1 MTAGF
6 SIIIA
11 NGSRGFVRKAPPHI
25 QSVRLDDTEHT
36 ERGITM
42 EKTNKLTANQKE
54 IIMQNPKVQAFD
66 GAVSRLENVGRLAGV
81 QMACLVYTA
90 DHDGTSAAMGL
101 ASAADYLQQVRKY
114 SKSQAMNLQ
123 RVGKFLK
130 GNADLAL
137 DSNGNAISLSAMVQ
151 LLESCESETQARKL
165 ISDGTVNAL
174 TPVKKLKKQI
184 DKLNGKEIA
193 ANAESKE
200 VDGDSNSAGD
210 ATADTAEKFPPDV
223 YTIDVAV
230 IAPDGNGGNV
240 TVKSENLKCKLCM
253 VHTRIEKMLPLATAP
268 GAKVVLTVTP
278 RK

>member
-1 MTAGF
+1 
-6 SIIIA
+6 
-11 NGSRGFVRKAPPHI
+11 
-25 QSVRLDDTEHT
+25 
-36 ERGITM
+36 M

-81 QMACLVYTA
+81 QMACLVYNA

-151 LLESCESETQARKL
+151 LLESCENEEQARKL
-165 ISDGTVNAL
+165 IADGTINAL

-184 DKLNGKEIA
+184 DKMNGKEIA
-193 ANAESKE
+193 ADAESKE
-200 VDGDSNSAGD
+200 VDSDGAKT
-210 ATADTAEKFPPDV
+210 AADTADKFPPDV

-278 RK
+278 CK

>member
-1 MTAGF
+1 
-6 SIIIA
+6 
-11 NGSRGFVRKAPPHI
+11 
-25 QSVRLDDTEHT
+25 
-36 ERGITM
+36 M

-66 GAVSRLENVGRLAGV
+66 GAVSRLENIGRLAGV

-130 GNADLAL
+130 GNADAAQ

-151 LLESCESETQARKL
+151 LLESCESETQARKF
-165 ISDGTVNAL
+165 IADGTVNAL

-193 ANAESKE
+193 ADAESKE
-200 VDGDSNSAGD
+200 VDCNSEGDTTPAD
-210 ATADTAEKFPPDV
+210 AAEKFPPDV

-230 IAPDGNGGNV
+230 IAPDGNGGSV
-240 TVKSENLKCKLCM
+240 TVKSENLKCKLDM
-253 VHTRIEKMLPLATAP
+253 VHTRIKKMLPLATAP

>member
-1 MTAGF
+1 
-6 SIIIA
+6 
-11 NGSRGFVRKAPPHI
+11 
-25 QSVRLDDTEHT
+25 
-36 ERGITM
+36 M

-114 SKSQAMNLQ
+114 SKSQALNLQ

-200 VDGDSNSAGD
+200 VDGDSNSEGD
-210 ATADTAEKFPPDV
+210 TTADTAEKFPPDV

>member
-1 MTAGF
+1 
-6 SIIIA
+6 
-11 NGSRGFVRKAPPHI
+11 
-25 QSVRLDDTEHT
+25 
-36 ERGITM
+36 M

-81 QMACLVYTA
+81 QLACLVYTA

-130 GNADLAL
+130 GNADVAQ

-151 LLESCESETQARKL
+151 LLESCDSETQAREL
-165 ISDGTVNAL
+165 IADGTVNAL

-193 ANAESKE
+193 ADAESKE
-200 VDGDSNSAGD
+200 VDGNSEGD
-210 ATADTAEKFPPDV
+210 ATPEDTEDKFPPDV

-240 TVKSENLKCKLCM
+240 TVKSENLKCKLDM
-253 VHTRIEKMLPLATAP
+253 VHTRIKKMLPLATAP

>member
-1 MTAGF
+1 
-6 SIIIA
+6 
-11 NGSRGFVRKAPPHI
+11 
-25 QSVRLDDTEHT
+25 
-36 ERGITM
+36 M

-193 ANAESKE
+193 ADAESKE
-200 VDGDSNSAGD
+200 VDGDSNSEGD
-210 ATADTAEKFPPDV
+210 ATADTADKFPPDV

-253 VHTRIEKMLPLATAP
+253 IHTRIEKMLPLATAP

>member
-1 MTAGF
+1 
-6 SIIIA
+6 
-11 NGSRGFVRKAPPHI
+11 
-25 QSVRLDDTEHT
+25 
-36 ERGITM
+36 M

-151 LLESCESETQARKL
+151 LLESCESETQARKF

-200 VDGDSNSAGD
+200 VDGDSNSEGD
-210 ATADTAEKFPPDV
+210 ATADTSDKFPPDV

>member
-1 MTAGF
+1 
-6 SIIIA
+6 
-11 NGSRGFVRKAPPHI
+11 
-25 QSVRLDDTEHT
+25 
-36 ERGITM
+36 M

-90 DHDGTSAAMGL
+90 DHDGTATAMGL

-130 GNADLAL
+130 GNADFAL

-165 ISDGTVNAL
+165 IADGTVNAL

-184 DKLNGKEIA
+184 DKLNGREIA
-193 ANAESKE
+193 ADAESKE
-200 VDGDSNSAGD
+200 VD
-210 ATADTAEKFPPDV
+210 ATEDTSEKFPPDV

-240 TVKSENLKCKLCM
+240 SVKSENLKCKLDM
-253 VHTRIEKMLPLATAP
+253 VHTHIKKMLPLATAP

-278 RK
+278 CK

>member
-1 MTAGF
+1 
-6 SIIIA
+6 
-11 NGSRGFVRKAPPHI
+11 
-25 QSVRLDDTEHT
+25 
-36 ERGITM
+36 M

-200 VDGDSNSAGD
+200 VDGDSNSEGD
-210 ATADTAEKFPPDV
+210 TTADKFPPDV

>member
-1 MTAGF
+1 
-6 SIIIA
+6 
-11 NGSRGFVRKAPPHI
+11 
-25 QSVRLDDTEHT
+25 
-36 ERGITM
+36 M

-81 QMACLVYTA
+81 QLACLVYTA

-130 GNADLAL
+130 GNADVAQ

-151 LLESCESETQARKL
+151 LLESCDSETQARKL
-165 ISDGTVNAL
+165 IADGTVNAL

-193 ANAESKE
+193 ADAESKE
-200 VDGDSNSAGD
+200 VEGD
-210 ATADTAEKFPPDV
+210 TTPEDTAEKFPPDV
-223 YTIDVAV
+223 YAIDVAV

-240 TVKSENLKCKLCM
+240 TVKSENLKCKLDM
-253 VHTRIEKMLPLATAP
+253 VHTRIKKMLPLATAP

>member
-1 MTAGF
+1 
-6 SIIIA
+6 
-11 NGSRGFVRKAPPHI
+11 
-25 QSVRLDDTEHT
+25 
-36 ERGITM
+36 M

-130 GNADLAL
+130 GNPDAAQ

-151 LLESCESETQARKL
+151 LLESCDSETQARKL
-165 ISDGTVNAL
+165 IADGTVNAL

-193 ANAESKE
+193 ADAESKE
-200 VDGDSNSAGD
+200 VDGNSEGD
-210 ATADTAEKFPPDV
+210 TTPEDTAEKFPPDV

-240 TVKSENLKCKLCM
+240 TVKSENLKCKLDM
-253 VHTRIEKMLPLATAP
+253 VHTRIKKMLPLATAP

>member
-1 MTAGF
+1 
-6 SIIIA
+6 
-11 NGSRGFVRKAPPHI
+11 
-25 QSVRLDDTEHT
+25 
-36 ERGITM
+36 M

-66 GAVSRLENVGRLAGV
+66 GAVTRLENVGRLAGV

-130 GNADLAL
+130 GNADAAL

-151 LLESCESETQARKL
+151 LLESCESETQARKF
-165 ISDGTVNAL
+165 IADGTVNAL

-193 ANAESKE
+193 ADAESKE
-200 VDGDSNSAGD
+200 VDSESDS
-210 ATADTAEKFPPDV
+210 TPADTAEKFPPDV

>member
-1 MTAGF
+1 
-6 SIIIA
+6 
-11 NGSRGFVRKAPPHI
+11 
-25 QSVRLDDTEHT
+25 
-36 ERGITM
+36 M

-130 GNADLAL
+130 GNVDAAQ

-165 ISDGTVNAL
+165 IADGTVNAL

-193 ANAESKE
+193 ADAESKE
-200 VDGDSNSAGD
+200 VDGNSEGD
-210 ATADTAEKFPPDV
+210 TTPEDTAEKFPPDV

-240 TVKSENLKCKLCM
+240 TVKSENLKCKLDM
-253 VHTRIEKMLPLATAP
+253 VHTRIKKMLPLATAP

>member
-1 MTAGF
+1 
-6 SIIIA
+6 
-11 NGSRGFVRKAPPHI
+11 
-25 QSVRLDDTEHT
+25 
-36 ERGITM
+36 M

-151 LLESCESETQARKL
+151 LLESCESETQARKF
-165 ISDGTVNAL
+165 IADGTVNAL

-184 DKLNGKEIA
+184 DKLNGKEITV
-193 ANAESKE
+193 NAESKE
-200 VDGDSNSAGD
+200 VDGDSNSEGD
-210 ATADTAEKFPPDV
+210 TTADTAEKFPPDV

-240 TVKSENLKCKLCM
+240 TVRSENLKCKLCM

>member
-1 MTAGF
+1 
-6 SIIIA
+6 
-11 NGSRGFVRKAPPHI
+11 
-25 QSVRLDDTEHT
+25 
-36 ERGITM
+36 M

-130 GNADLAL
+130 GNADAAQ

-165 ISDGTVNAL
+165 IADGTVNAL

-193 ANAESKE
+193 ADAESKE
-200 VDGDSNSAGD
+200 VDGNSEGD
-210 ATADTAEKFPPDV
+210 TTPEDTAEKFPPDV

-240 TVKSENLKCKLCM
+240 TVKSENLKCKLDM
-253 VHTRIEKMLPLATAP
+253 VHTRIKKMLPLATAP

>member
-1 MTAGF
+1 
-6 SIIIA
+6 
-11 NGSRGFVRKAPPHI
+11 
-25 QSVRLDDTEHT
+25 
-36 ERGITM
+36 M

-101 ASAADYLQQVRKY
+101 ASAAYYLQQVRKY

-151 LLESCESETQARKL
+151 LLESCESETQARKF

-184 DKLNGKEIA
+184 DKLNGKDIA
-193 ANAESKE
+193 ADAESKE
-200 VDGDSNSAGD
+200 VDSSDG
-210 ATADTAEKFPPDV
+210 ATTAADTAEKFPPDV

-253 VHTRIEKMLPLATAP
+253 VHTRVEKMLPFATAP

>member
-1 MTAGF
+1 
-6 SIIIA
+6 
-11 NGSRGFVRKAPPHI
+11 
-25 QSVRLDDTEHT
+25 
-36 ERGITM
+36 M

-151 LLESCESETQARKL
+151 LLESCESETQARKF
-165 ISDGTVNAL
+165 IADGTVNAL

-200 VDGDSNSAGD
+200 VDGDSNSETD
-210 ATADTAEKFPPDV
+210 AATDTADKFPPDV

>member
-1 MTAGF
+1 
-6 SIIIA
+6 
-11 NGSRGFVRKAPPHI
+11 
-25 QSVRLDDTEHT
+25 
-36 ERGITM
+36 M

-200 VDGDSNSAGD
+200 VEGDSKSEGD
-210 ATADTAEKFPPDV
+210 TAADTSEKFPPDV

>member
-1 MTAGF
+1 
-6 SIIIA
+6 
-11 NGSRGFVRKAPPHI
+11 
-25 QSVRLDDTEHT
+25 
-36 ERGITM
+36 M

-123 RVGKFLK
+123 RVGRFLK
-130 GNADLAL
+130 GNADKAL

-151 LLESCESETQARKL
+151 ILESCDTEEQARKL
-165 ISDGTVNAL
+165 IADGAVNAL
-174 TPVKKLKKQI
+174 TSVKKLKKQI
-184 DKLNGKEIA
+184 DKLNGREIA

-200 VDGDSNSAGD
+200 VDSDSD
-210 ATADTAEKFPPDV
+210 TADKAAPIPDPKDDPKPYNV
-223 YTIDVAV
+223 NIA
-230 IAPDGNGGNV
+230 ILAPDGKGGDV
-240 TVKSENLKCKLCM
+240 TYKSTAGKYALSA
-253 VHTRIEKMLPLATAP
+253 IIGPIQSLAKECTAP
-268 GAKVVLTVTP
+268 GAKIVVTIEP
-278 RK
+278 IK

>member
-1 MTAGF
+1 
-6 SIIIA
+6 
-11 NGSRGFVRKAPPHI
+11 
-25 QSVRLDDTEHT
+25 
-36 ERGITM
+36 M

-200 VDGDSNSAGD
+200 VDGDSNSEGD
-210 ATADTAEKFPPDV
+210 ATADTADKFPPDV

>member
-1 MTAGF
+1 
-6 SIIIA
+6 
-11 NGSRGFVRKAPPHI
+11 
-25 QSVRLDDTEHT
+25 
-36 ERGITM
+36 M
-42 EKTNKLTANQKE
+42 EKTNKLTASQKE

-165 ISDGTVNAL
+165 ISDGIVNAL

-193 ANAESKE
+193 AEAESKE
-200 VDGDSNSAGD
+200 VGVNSEGD
-210 ATADTAEKFPPDV
+210 ATTDTADKFPPDV

>member
-1 MTAGF
+1 
-6 SIIIA
+6 
-11 NGSRGFVRKAPPHI
+11 
-25 QSVRLDDTEHT
+25 
-36 ERGITM
+36 M
-42 EKTNKLTANQKE
+42 EKQNKLTASQKE

-66 GAVSRLENVGRLAGV
+66 GAISRLENVGRLAGV

-130 GNADLAL
+130 GNADAAQ

-151 LLESCESETQARKL
+151 LLESCDSETQARKF
-165 ISDGTVNAL
+165 ITDGTVNAL

-193 ANAESKE
+193 ADAESKE
-200 VDGDSNSAGD
+200 VDGNSEGD
-210 ATADTAEKFPPDV
+210 TTPEDAAEKFPPDV

-240 TVKSENLKCKLCM
+240 TVKSENLKCKLDM
-253 VHTRIEKMLPLATAP
+253 VHTRIKKMLPLATAP

>member
-1 MTAGF
+1 
-6 SIIIA
+6 
-11 NGSRGFVRKAPPHI
+11 
-25 QSVRLDDTEHT
+25 
-36 ERGITM
+36 M
-42 EKTNKLTANQKE
+42 EKNNKLTASQKE

-66 GAVSRLENVGRLAGV
+66 GAVTRLENVGRLAGV

-123 RVGKFLK
+123 RVGRFLK
-130 GNADLAL
+130 GNADNAL

-151 LLESCESETQARKL
+151 ILESCDSEEQVRKF
-165 ISDGTVNAL
+165 IADGTVNAL

-184 DKLNGKEIA
+184 DKLNGREIV

-200 VDGDSNSAGD
+200 VDSGIDN
-210 ATADTAEKFPPDV
+210 ATADSATADKAPADV
-223 YTIDVAV
+223 YTIDIAV
-230 IAPDGNGGNV
+230 TAPDGNGGAV
-240 TVKSENLKCKLCM
+240 TVKSENFNGKLC
-253 VHTRIEKMLPLATAP
+253 VIQSHIEKFIPMATAP
-268 GAKVVLTVTP
+268 GAKVVVTVTP

>member
-1 MTAGF
+1 
-6 SIIIA
+6 
-11 NGSRGFVRKAPPHI
+11 
-25 QSVRLDDTEHT
+25 
-36 ERGITM
+36 M

-151 LLESCESETQARKL
+151 LLESCESEMQARKL

-200 VDGDSNSAGD
+200 VDGDSNSKGD
-210 ATADTAEKFPPDV
+210 VTTDTADKFPPDV

>member
-1 MTAGF
+1 
-6 SIIIA
+6 
-11 NGSRGFVRKAPPHI
+11 
-25 QSVRLDDTEHT
+25 
-36 ERGITM
+36 M

-193 ANAESKE
+193 ADAESKDVTDGKADSDSKTDSDSKADSDSKPYIVDMAIIVPNGVGGE
-200 VDGDSNSAGD
+200 VTYKSING
-210 ATADTAEKFPPDV
+210 K
-223 YTIDVAV
+223 YTLPAIVAPLQKLAA
-230 IAPDGNGGNV
+230 INKHPDGKIVV
-240 TVKSENLKCKLCM
+240 TIKAVK
-253 VHTRIEKMLPLATAP
+253 
-268 GAKVVLTVTP
+268 
-278 RK
+278 